1 MLPVIK
7 DQITAVP
14 SIQPTIYAVQLL
26 FRNVFKVAIL
36 LEGSGLDPSA
46 DKVSTVS
53 AIRCQLLDVVFFHAV
68 TASLGV
74 RVIVAAECAAV
85 NASKTESIHV
95 SPFRACKRAVIR
107 SGCRPRS
114 YRALP
119 FP

>member
-53 AIRCQLLDVVFFHAV
+53 AIRCQLLDVVFFHTG

-74 RVIVAAECAAV
+74 WMIMAAKGAAV
-85 NASKTESIHV
+85 NTCKTESV
-95 SPFRACKRAVIR
+95 RTAPSRA
-107 SGCRPRS
+107 
-114 YRALP
+114 
-119 FP
+119 

>member
-53 AIRCQLLDVVFFHAV
+53 AIRCQLLDVVFFHTG

-85 NASKTESIHV
+85 NASKTESVHV
-95 SPFRACKRAVIR
+95 SPFRA
-107 SGCRPRS
+107 
-114 YRALP
+114 
-119 FP
+119 